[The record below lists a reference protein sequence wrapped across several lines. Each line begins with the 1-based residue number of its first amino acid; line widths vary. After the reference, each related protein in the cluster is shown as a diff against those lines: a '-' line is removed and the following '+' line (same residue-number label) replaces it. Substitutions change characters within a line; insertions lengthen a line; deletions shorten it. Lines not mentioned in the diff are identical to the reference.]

1 MSEPLTPGLPGGTPR
16 IPLELPIFV
25 LAISFVVTLAL
36 MPGLLRRLRRQGL
49 VVRDMYKPGDA
60 DLVTHAGLLGLALS
74 VAALVGTLVVEPWA
88 YRSLPPSSDVTGPV
102 VAAQLAL
109 FTMCGYG
116 IVGAIDDRRPLSQ
129 LTKAV
134 VPLTLAFP
142 AVALA
147 ASRADS
153 TALLALVPALQP
165 YSFAILLAVVP
176 VYVLVVTNLVNM
188 HSGYNGLQSGLSI
201 LLMTTIL
208 ARLFI
213 EGRLESNL
221 GLVVVLGSTMAFYPF
236 NRFPA
241 KALEGNVGSFLV
253 GATIGVAIAA
263 NGLFLAGI
271 VMLAP
276 HILDFTLFAF
286 AKAAGRPFV
295 KFGRLRADGTI
306 EAPYPFKLK
315 FLLPYYARL
324 TEPNT
329 VRLLYVLTAIACMA
343 SFLVP
348 L

>member
-165 YSFAILLAVVP
+165 YAFAMLAAAFGIVWNTGKP
-176 VYVLVVTNLVNM
+176 ARQHFSWNADAASM
-188 HSGYNGLQSGLSI
+188 PSMSSGGRS
-201 LLMTTIL
+201 TT
-208 ARLFI
+208 
-213 EGRLESNL
+213 
-221 GLVVVLGSTMAFYPF
+221 
-236 NRFPA
+236 
-241 KALEGNVGSFLV
+241 
-253 GATIGVAIAA
+253 TIGVPELSRAA
-263 NGLFLAGI
+263 VI
-271 VMLAP
+271 CC
-276 HILDFTLFAF
+276 
-286 AKAAGRPFV
+286 
-295 KFGRLRADGTI
+295 TI
-306 EAPYPFKLK
+306 ES
-315 FLLPYYARL
+315 
-324 TEPNT
+324 
-329 VRLLYVLTAIACMA
+329 M
-343 SFLVP
+343 
-348 L
+348 